1 LSFAVDAPPA
11 HVVLPWVHRVFS
23 NFKRW
28 SYGTFHGL
36 RDKHIDIYAN
46 EFVFRWNRR
55 RHFQSNIDTMLGLG
69 RRIGCITWRDVV
81 GDTWKWKHDHQAQVL
96 AMVDPER
103 LKRAEQYAF
112 DNGMDI
118 FDALDDIRR
127 EEKRHKYH
135 RRQPERPAL
144 PPRRHGE
151 QRNTR
156 RYIHPPSLAPTE
168 MAIGYLRHIP
178 IGSKITGSGKRLMA

>member
-1 LSFAVDAPPA
+1 MRCKALFIGTRREHWCSPSAPKPALGSILRRASRALSFAVDAPPA

-81 GDTWKWKHDHQAQVL
+81 GDT
-96 AMVDPER
+96 
-103 LKRAEQYAF
+103 
-112 DNGMDI
+112 
-118 FDALDDIRR
+118 
-127 EEKRHKYH
+127 
-135 RRQPERPAL
+135 
-144 PPRRHGE
+144 
-151 QRNTR
+151 
-156 RYIHPPSLAPTE
+156 
-168 MAIGYLRHIP
+168 
-178 IGSKITGSGKRLMA
+178 

>member
-1 LSFAVDAPPA
+1 MRRASRALSFAVDAPPA

-81 GDTWKWKHDHQAQVL
+81 GDT
-96 AMVDPER
+96 
-103 LKRAEQYAF
+103 
-112 DNGMDI
+112 
-118 FDALDDIRR
+118 
-127 EEKRHKYH
+127 
-135 RRQPERPAL
+135 
-144 PPRRHGE
+144 
-151 QRNTR
+151 
-156 RYIHPPSLAPTE
+156 
-168 MAIGYLRHIP
+168 
-178 IGSKITGSGKRLMA
+178 